1 MAPISSRRSGHSRR
15 AQYSLFT
22 GYALAALGALLGAVL
37 LAVSLMNPSAFTG
50 LRMTASDAV
59 APAGS
64 TAAKTRAGSHGILDT
79 IAAYWR
85 AGSQNAALRREVEAA
100 RMRLA
105 EAKALEQENR
115 ELKALLGLGETGGRP
130 VAVAR
135 LIGSSSTSGRRFAY
149 LDAGAR
155 QGVAAGMPVRSTQGV
170 IGRVLE
176 VGSRSARVM
185 LLSDSES
192 VLPVKR
198 AGDQLV
204 AFAEGRGDGKLRI
217 RLLNLGINPLKE
229 GDLFVTSGAGGYFRP
244 GIAAAIVEEVNPDG
258 GVARIVADPAAATAV
273 LVEDIWISDAVEA
286 SRSPPDKSFVP
297 EVESE

>member
-22 GYALAALGALLGAVL
+22 GYALAAFGVLLGAAL
-37 LAVSLMNPSAFTG
+37 LAVSLLNPSAFSG
-50 LRMTASDAV
+50 PRMAASDAV
-59 APAGS
+59 APAGAG
-64 TAAKTRAGSHGILDT
+64 AARTRAASSGVLDEIT
-79 IAAYWR
+79 AYWR
-85 AGSQNAALRREVEAA
+85 AGSQNAALRREAELA
-100 RMRLA
+100 RIRLG

-115 ELKALLGLGETGGRP
+115 ELRALLGLGEAGGRT

-135 LIGSSSTSGRRFAY
+135 LVGSSSTSGRRFAY

-155 QGVAAGMPVRSTQGV
+155 SGVAAGMPVRSAQGV

-176 VGSRSARVM
+176 VGNRSARVM

-198 AGDQLV
+198 AGDELV

-244 GIAAAIVEEVNPDG
+244 GIAAAILEEVTPDG

-273 LVEDIWISDAVEA
+273 MVEAIWIAEAVEA
-286 SRSPPDKSFVP
+286 SRSSPDKGFAP
-297 EVESE
+297 EGDSE

>member
-22 GYALAALGALLGAVL
+22 GYALAAIGALLGAAL
-37 LAVSLMNPSAFTG
+37 LAVSLLNPSAFSG
-50 LRMTASDAV
+50 LRMSATDAV
-59 APAGS
+59 VPVAAGG
-64 TAAKTRAGSHGILDT
+64 ARTRAATGGVLDG

-85 AGSQNAALRREVEAA
+85 AGSQNAALRREVELA
-100 RMRLA
+100 RIRLG

-115 ELKALLGLGETGGRP
+115 ELKTLLELAETDGRT

-135 LIGSSSTSGRRFAY
+135 LVGSSSTSGRRFAY

-155 QGVAAGMPVRSTQGV
+155 RGVAAGMPVRSAQGV

-176 VGSRSARVM
+176 VGSSSARVM

-217 RLLNLGINPLKE
+217 RLLNLGINPLRP

-244 GIAAAIVEEVNPDG
+244 GIAAAILEEVTPDG

-273 LVEDIWISDAVEA
+273 MVEAIWIAEAVGA
-286 SRSPPDKSFVP
+286 SRSSPDKGFAP
-297 EVESE
+297 EAGSE

>member
-22 GYALAALGALLGAVL
+22 GYALAALGALLGAFL
-37 LAVSLMNPSAFTG
+37 LAASLLNPSAFSG
-50 LRMTASDAV
+50 LRMAASDAV
-59 APAGS
+59 APAG
-64 TAAKTRAGSHGILDT
+64 TGAARTRAASGGILDGIT
-79 IAAYWR
+79 AYWR
-85 AGSQNAALRREVEAA
+85 AGSQNAALRREVELA
-100 RMRLA
+100 RIRLG
-105 EAKALEQENR
+105 EAKALEQQNR
-115 ELKALLGLGETGGRP
+115 ELKALLDLGETGGQT

-135 LIGSSSTSGRRFAY
+135 LVGSSSTSGRRFAY
-149 LDAGAR
+149 LEAGTR
-155 QGVAAGMPVRSTQGV
+155 HGVAPGMPVRSAQGV

-176 VGSRSARVM
+176 VGSSSARVM

-217 RLLNLGINPLKE
+217 RLLNLGINPLKR

-244 GIAAAIVEEVNPDG
+244 GIAAAILDEVTPDG

-273 LVEDIWISDAVEA
+273 LVEDIWIAEAVEA
-286 SRSPPDKSFVP
+286 SRSSPDKDFAP
-297 EVESE
+297 EDASE